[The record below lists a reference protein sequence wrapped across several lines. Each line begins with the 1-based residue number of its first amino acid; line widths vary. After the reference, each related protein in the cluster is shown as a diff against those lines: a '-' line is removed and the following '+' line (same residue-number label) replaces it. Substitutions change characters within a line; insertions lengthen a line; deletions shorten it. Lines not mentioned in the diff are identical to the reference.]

1 MNKNNPLKANKP
13 RCLMFTPEQIARFSE
28 LDYIIYNYVTKHANE
43 VVYMRIRELAEA
55 VHVSPPT
62 ILRFCKKVGCDGFS
76 EFKTKLKLYLQQ
88 NERAFITNAQDT
100 LTEFFER
107 TLKTDY
113 QQTIREAAAAIA
125 GADHVIFVGSGSSG
139 ILAEYG
145 SRYFSAFKKF
155 SVYIK
160 DPFFPNLRP
169 LFQQFRID
177 CIIRIRR
184 NVLYIIPSA
193 SAKGKRQHHYQHH

>member
-1 MNKNNPLKANKP
+1 
-13 RCLMFTPEQIARFSE
+13 MFTPEQIARFSE

-107 TLKTDY
+107 TLKPITSRRFVK
-113 QQTIREAAAAIA
+113 QPPLSLAPIMSFSSVPAAP
-125 GADHVIFVGSGSSG
+125 
-139 ILAEYG
+139 
-145 SRYFSAFKKF
+145 AF
-155 SVYIK
+155 
-160 DPFFPNLRP
+160 
-169 LFQQFRID
+169 
-177 CIIRIRR
+177 
-184 NVLYIIPSA
+184 
-193 SAKGKRQHHYQHH
+193 